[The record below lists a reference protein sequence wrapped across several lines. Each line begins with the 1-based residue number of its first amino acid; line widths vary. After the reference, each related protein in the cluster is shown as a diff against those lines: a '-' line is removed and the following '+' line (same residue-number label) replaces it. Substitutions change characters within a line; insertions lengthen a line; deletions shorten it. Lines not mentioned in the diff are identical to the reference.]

1 MSSFEP
7 EIRDYLKKVL
17 RTISACML
25 FSLFHMTVGI
35 YFNWAFF
42 EGQIRTGNIIYYLIL
57 LASLAGLIYYLFKI
71 WGGKK
76 HGA

>member
-7 EIRDYLKKVL
+7 EIRDYLRKVL

-57 LASLAGLIYYLFKI
+57 LISLAGLIYYLYKV
-71 WGGKK
+71 WSEAKK
-76 HGA
+76 DV